1 MVIVGGFDEVVV
13 EVGEAGGW
21 VVVVSGKLGG
31 EGGNGGDVDVGLGGE
46 VIGVGGE

>member
-1 MVIVGGFDEVVV
+1 MGGFDEVVV

-21 VVVVSGKLGG
+21 VVVVGEKLGG
-31 EGGNGGDVDVGLGGE
+31 DGGNGGVVDVGLGGE